1 MGDRCVLNHSS
12 LADKFDNNVEFHE
25 IARVLKIPSRHYGG
39 GKWGL
44 SPYTLP
50 TYSIVNIHVG
60 ALVYALCMVLL
71 LLNSN
76 YTSGFLCQPKYSGS
90 DIKQDS
96 PTSNLSSN
104 LFPIIFAFDL

>member
-50 TYSIVNIHVG
+50 TLYNAGVAKG
-60 ALVYALCMVLL
+60 PPCE
-71 LLNSN
+71 
-76 YTSGFLCQPKYSGS
+76 
-90 DIKQDS
+90 
-96 PTSNLSSN
+96 
-104 LFPIIFAFDL
+104 